1 MKALK
6 GDSGA
11 VSCLSFAPDNRRL
24 AVACDQEVVGHFVS
38 SIGSLRVW
46 DLTTEE
52 VKTFSND
59 ASRFAAFSPDGRL
72 LAAALPENRVAI
84 WDASTSEAVAIPA
97 GIRHGMSV
105 LAFAPDG
112 GSLAAEGIA
121 GSFGSPE
128 IWSLNS
134 TNSITFSGSHKRGI
148 WSMAFSP
155 DGKTLATGSSDQTV
169 RLWNLATGQEI
180 LAIKGF
186 KTDVASL
193 LFSPDGTWLAAGGAS
208 DGHGP
213 VRLLRA
219 PSFEEIQASEKVRA
233 EARLK

>member
-1 MKALK
+1 
-6 GDSGA
+6 
-11 VSCLSFAPDNRRL
+11 
-24 AVACDQEVVGHFVS
+24 
-38 SIGSLRVW
+38 
-46 DLTTEE
+46 
-52 VKTFSND
+52 
-59 ASRFAAFSPDGRL
+59 
-72 LAAALPENRVAI
+72 
-84 WDASTSEAVAIPA
+84 
-97 GIRHGMSV
+97 
-105 LAFAPDG
+105 
-112 GSLAAEGIA
+112 
-121 GSFGSPE
+121 
-128 IWSLNS
+128 
-134 TNSITFSGSHKRGI
+134 
-148 WSMAFSP
+148 MAFSP

-219 PSFEEIQASEKVRA
+219 PSFEEIQASEKVRT